1 MTTALEVSLK
11 EQALEKMLVEMNEE
25 YSPAVDQIHNWLCN
39 QGDEDLLNGIMA
51 EDKTIN
57 RAMKYCRDKA
67 KESAKDG
74 VAMIEDATV
83 YGWVK
88 EYFTTPDLAIDKTKP
103 KKTKKSKKTHK
114 PANQTNE
121 KKHESPR
128 DETETQALIK
138 PVKKVGEQ
146 LDIFDYLG

>member
-1 MTTALEVSLK
+1 MSPLK
-11 EQALEKMLVEMNEE
+11 QQALAKMLVEMNEE
-25 YSPAVDQIHNWLCN
+25 HSSAVDQIHNWICN
-39 QGDEDLLNGIMA
+39 QDDEDLLNGVMA

-88 EYFTTPDLAIDKTKP
+88 EYFTTPDLAIDKPAAEFTHETVEVPDRLRNPVTDKP
-103 KKTKKSKKTHK
+103 E
-114 PANQTNE
+114 PAG
-121 KKHESPR
+121 
-128 DETETQALIK
+128 DATEPEVPA
-138 PVKKVGEQ
+138 KKVGEQ
-146 LDIFDYLG
+146 LDIFDYLGE